1 MPILPKDTNVFPEN
15 LLREPVPETDG
26 RRWWVTFTRS
36 NQEKAQARFL
46 FAEKI
51 PFFLPL
57 VPKENLIRGRVIHS
71 YIPLFSRYLFLF
83 ASEDERVRSL
93 THNRVDHLLAVA
105 DQEELLADLQHVSCL
120 IEAGAPL
127 TVESRLAPGKR
138 VRVRRGSLKGLE
150 GTITVRR
157 GEKRLVVAVQFL
169 QSGVSVEIDD
179 YMVEPID

>member
-1 MPILPKDTNVFPEN
+1 MPILPKDTSIFPED
-15 LLREPVPETDG
+15 LLSETMPERDG

-46 FAEKI
+46 LAEKI

-57 VPKENLIRGRVIHS
+57 VAKENLIRGRVIHS

-105 DQEELLADLQHVSCL
+105 DQDELFDDLQHVNCL
-120 IEAGAPL
+120 IESGAPL
-127 TVESRLAPGKR
+127 TVESRLVPGKR
-138 VRVRRGSLKGLE
+138 VRVRAGSLRGLE
-150 GTITVRR
+150 GTVTLRR
-157 GEKRLVVAVQFL
+157 GEKRLLVAVQFL

-179 YMVEPID
+179 FMLEPID